1 MFELVDLE
9 GKEKLTY
16 SDLKRISQNLDLD
29 FEEPEITE
37 IIHNLAGPKERNE
50 VTYEQ
55 FEAYIAKKISE
66 AETKKS
72 KLHY

>member
-29 FEEPEITE
+29 FE
-37 IIHNLAGPKERNE
+37 
-50 VTYEQ
+50 
-55 FEAYIAKKISE
+55 
-66 AETKKS
+66 
-72 KLHY
+72 